1 MTTRLQ
7 RAVQDQEFLITAE
20 ITPPKGGNT
29 SHMLEMALREAM
41 IIGLLYTGWCQHLAD
56 IR

>member
-29 SHMLEMALREAM
+29 SHMLEMALWLKNRVHAAN
-41 IIGLLYTGWCQHLAD
+41 ITDGSRAV
-56 IR
+56 